1 MVQEAS
7 GRNIWEERIAD
18 LRRYDLDLLDTAP
31 VDPVQITSWP
41 IPALTFARVDGVL
54 RSWDIEREKQQQ
66 NKEQPQ
72 QGQDPN
78 QLPKR
83 MYLMEDALAGLHS
96 QQAKVAFLVIGNK
109 TGVNYYFGASLDPGA
124 DAGNGDSSAPVL
136 SFNSVRSVLHS
147 VYNGVDIYNEPFSSE
162 TIQGMIASR
171 ANHIGII
178 TGVPALKSTG
188 GDTMESEQIERLA
201 NGLRGHDFGFLVL
214 AVPIPKNL
222 VMQEEFSVVDQFQ
235 KAQENEDPEKKKRIK
250 YYLELQDAYLKHIQL
265 GAAVG
270 SWLVGAY
277 FFAPDRSVFARLQS
291 LIQATYVDET
301 CRPTPLRTHPINGL
315 KPHLEQFGL
324 LDSRRTDQAFQ
335 NLLGYKFL
343 TPLNSRLL
351 SAFIHLPKRE
361 MAGFRIRR
369 SADFSLAEIPPKD
382 ANRVIAIG
390 NILDRGVDT
399 GNLYKVDIDAL
410 QKHTIVAGVTG
421 GGKTNTCFYLLGQL
435 WRHGIPFMVI
445 EPAKSEYR
453 HMMLMSET
461 FKGVGQSFSLGDET
475 VSPFRL
481 NPFEIMKG
489 VKVQTHLDALKSV
502 FNASFEMYAPMPQV
516 LEKALNTIYA
526 TRGWDLVRN
535 VNRRLPA
542 GMAPGD
548 PDCPP
553 EIYPTM
559 KDLYEIIDPITESF
573 GYSER
578 IGPDVQ
584 AALKARVGSLLI
596 GGKGQMLN
604 TRRSIPPEI
613 LFGRPTVVE
622 LKMVSEDSEKS
633 FLMGMLLVFL
643 YEYREAMGP
652 SEMLKHVM
660 LVEEAHRLLK
670 NVPTQ
675 QTGETANPAG
685 KAVEFF
691 TNMLA
696 EIRAYGQG
704 FIIADQIPN
713 KLAPEALKN
722 TNLKIMHRIV
732 AKDDR
737 DSMGDAMNLDDI
749 QKRHCT
755 ALGQGRALVYA
766 EKMDHPYHLQV
777 MFDKTKEVPPPET
790 PEESDEIV
798 RQAMKGL
805 DIVQTF
811 DRHLGC
817 KFCLHR
823 CDSAILGTAILAA
836 DDPIFRLTYNR
847 YVLSTVKDLTQLVH
861 FRAQII
867 HDIQRVIG
875 GRAKSGN
882 ITGITWCVLTQAT
895 ERYFERK
902 GEENYWRYDQVR
914 EQHLR
919 WLNLLRP
926 AFQPNAENKRLD
938 INILK
943 EWRDD
948 FVELHQLDQGPLP
961 TCGPCTSK
969 CLYRFEVSE
978 VVRDPKIKYDFNAS
992 ISRKDT
998 PASDSAA
1005 WFCRLLTER
1014 LIGQADIDLSYCLAV
1029 HLIKDQQLS
1038 TDAQLVLLH
1047 KVRAA
1052 LENFQNEGALEEF
1065 EQAQSEK
1072 SEASSEMGGGSEME
1086 SESPSGI
1093 DPSTFV

>member
-1 MVQEAS
+1 MSQAPEPS
-7 GRNIWEERIAD
+7 RNIWEEKIAD
-18 LRRYDLDLLDTAP
+18 LRRYDLDALESEPLNPAD
-31 VDPVQITSWP
+31 ISSWP
-41 IPALTFARVDGVL
+41 VPDLTFVRIDGIL

-66 NKEQPQ
+66 SQAPQ
-72 QGQDPN
+72 QQNDPN
-78 QLPKR
+78 AVPKR
-83 MYLMEDALAGLHS
+83 MYLSEDALTGLHS
-96 QQAKVAFLVIGNK
+96 QKTNLAYLVIGGK
-109 TGVNYYFGASLDPGA
+109 TGVNYYMGASMPSHEA
-124 DAGNGDSSAPVL
+124 NGNGG
-136 SFNSVRSVLHS
+136 RSDAKSISYESLKSILHS
-147 VYNGVDIYNEPFSSE
+147 VYNGVDIYKDAFTAE
-162 TIQGMIASR
+162 TIKSIISPLATHVGMVT
-171 ANHIGII
+171 GI
-178 TGVPALKSTG
+178 PSLKSTG

-201 NGLRGHDFGFLVL
+201 SGLQGHNFGMLVL
-214 AVPIPKNL
+214 AVPIPSQYVNK
-222 VMQEEFSVVDQFQ
+222 EEFAIVDQIQ
-235 KAQENEDPEKKKRIK
+235 KAQENEDPEKKRRIK
-250 YYLELQDAYLKHIQL
+250 YYLELQDAYLKQIQL
-265 GAAVG
+265 GTAIG
-270 SWLVGAY
+270 SWQVCVY
-277 FFAPDRSVFARLQS
+277 FFAPDRSVFVRLQS
-291 LIQATYVDET
+291 LIRATYVDET
-301 CRPTPLRTHPINGL
+301 GKPTPLRTHEIRGL

-324 LDSRRTDQAFQ
+324 IKNQRTGEFFQ
-335 NLLGYKFL
+335 TLLTYKLL
-343 TPLNSRLL
+343 TPLNSRML
-351 SAFIHLPKRE
+351 SAYIHLPKRE
-361 MAGFRIRR
+361 MAGFRVKR
-369 SADFSLAEIPPKD
+369 SAEFSLAEIAPKD
-382 ANRVIAIG
+382 PTRVIAVG
-390 NILDRGVDT
+390 NILDRGQDT
-399 GNLYKVDIDAL
+399 GNLYYVDVDAL
-410 QKHTIVAGVTG
+410 QKHTIVCGVTG

-435 WRHGIPFMVI
+435 WKFGIPFMVC

-461 FKGVGQSFSLGDET
+461 FKGVGQAFSLGDET

-502 FNASFEMYAPMPQV
+502 FNASFEMYSPMPQV
-516 LEKALNTIYA
+516 LEKALNAIYSV
-526 TRGWDLVRN
+526 RGWDLVQN
-535 VNRRLPA
+535 KNRRLPP
-542 GMAPGD
+542 GINPGD

-559 KDLYEIIDPITESF
+559 KDLYEIIEPITESF

-584 AALKARVGSLLI
+584 AALKARIGSLLI

-604 TRRSIPPEI
+604 TRRSIPPEV

-633 FLMGMLLVFL
+633 FLIGMLLVFL
-643 YEYREAMGP
+643 YEYREALGP
-652 SEMLKHVM
+652 HDHLQHVM

-670 NVPTQ
+670 NVPTGQ
-675 QTGETANPAG
+675 SGENANPAG

-732 AKDDR
+732 AVDDR
-737 DSMGDAMNLDDI
+737 DSMGGTMNLDDV
-749 QKRHCT
+749 QKRHVT

-766 EKMDHPYHLQV
+766 EKMEQPYHLAI

-790 PEESDEIV
+790 PAESDEIV

-805 DIVQTF
+805 NIVGTF

-823 CDSAILGTAILAA
+823 CDSQILDTATLVA
-836 DDPIFRLTYNR
+836 DDTLFRQVYNR
-847 YVLSTVKDLTQLVH
+847 YILSTLKDLTQLVH

-867 HDIQRVIG
+867 HEIQRVIG
-875 GRAKSGN
+875 GRARSGN

-902 GEENYWRYDQVR
+902 GEENWWFYDQVR

-926 AFQPNAENKRLD
+926 AFQPTEVNRRLD
-938 INILK
+938 ISILK
-943 EWRDD
+943 QWRDD
-948 FVELHQLDQGPLP
+948 FLDLHKRDQGPLP
-961 TCGPCTSK
+961 TCGPCTPK

-978 VVRDPKIKYDFNAS
+978 VVRDPTIKFDFNSS
-992 ISRKDT
+992 INRKDT

-1014 LIGQADIDLSYCLAV
+1014 LIGQADVDLSYCLAV

-1047 KVRAA
+1047 KVRTA
-1052 LENFQNEGALEEF
+1052 LENFQNEGEEG
-1065 EQAQSEK
+1065 EG
-1072 SEASSEMGGGSEME
+1072 EAEGGGGGAAGVTEPPAE
-1086 SESPSGI
+1086 SGDS
-1093 DPSTFV
+1093 

>member
-1 MVQEAS
+1 MS
-7 GRNIWEERIAD
+7 NRNIWEEKIAD
-18 LRRYDLDLLDTAP
+18 LRRYDLDNLDVEPLNPA
-31 VDPVQITSWP
+31 DITSWP
-41 IPALTFARVDGVL
+41 VPNLTFVRVDGVL

-66 NKEQPQ
+66 QQQPQ
-72 QGQDPN
+72 QDQDPN
-78 QLPKR
+78 KPPKR
-83 MYLMEDALAGLHS
+83 MYLMEDAICGLHS
-96 QQAKVAFLVIGNK
+96 QKANLSYLVLGNK
-109 TGVNYYFGASLDPGA
+109 QGVNYYMGISLPNIDM
-124 DAGNGDSSAPVL
+124 GNGNGSAPIDSATL
-136 SFNSVRSVLHS
+136 SYESVKSILHS
-147 VYNGVDIYNEPFSSE
+147 VYNGVDIYKEPFSHD
-162 TIQGMIASR
+162 TIKSMISPL
-171 ANHIGII
+171 ANNIGVI
-178 TGVPALKSTG
+178 TGIPALKSTA
-188 GDTMESEQIERLA
+188 GDTTESEQIERLA
-201 NGLRGHDFGFLVL
+201 SGLQGHEFGLLVL
-214 AVPIPKNL
+214 AVPIPSPFVTK
-222 VMQEEFSVVDQFQ
+222 EEFAVVDQIQ
-235 KAQENEDPEKKKRIK
+235 RAQENEDPEKKRRIK

-265 GAAVG
+265 GTAIG
-270 SWLVGAY
+270 SWQVCTYY
-277 FFAPDRSVFARLQS
+277 FAADRSVFTRLQS
-291 LIQATYVDET
+291 LIRATYVDET
-301 CRPTPLRTHPINGL
+301 SRPTPLRTHELKGL
-315 KPHLEQFGL
+315 RPHLEQFGL
-324 LDSRRTDQAFQ
+324 IKNQRPMEDTHQQ
-335 NLLGYKFL
+335 LLSYKLL
-343 TPLNSRLL
+343 TPLNSRML
-351 SAFIHLPKRE
+351 SAFVHLPKRE
-361 MAGFRIRR
+361 MPGFRIRR
-369 SADFSLAEIPPKD
+369 SAEFSLAEIPPKD
-382 ANRVIAIG
+382 PTRVIAIG

-399 GNLYKVDIDAL
+399 GNLYYIDVDAL
-410 QKHTIVAGVTG
+410 QKHTIVCGVTG

-435 WRHGIPFMVI
+435 WKYGIPFMVC

-461 FKGVGQSFSLGDET
+461 FKGIGQAFSLGDET

-502 FNASFEMYAPMPQV
+502 FNASFEMYSPMPQV
-516 LEKALNTIYA
+516 LEKALNSIYNV
-526 TRGWDLVRN
+526 RGWDLVQN
-535 VNRRLPA
+535 KNRRLPP
-542 GMAPGD
+542 GVNPGD

-559 KDLYEIIDPITESF
+559 KDLYEIIEPITESF

-584 AALKARVGSLLI
+584 AALKARIGSLLI

-604 TRRSIPPEI
+604 TRKSIPPEV

-633 FLMGMLLVFL
+633 FLIGMLLVFL
-643 YEYREAMGP
+643 YEYREALGP
-652 SEMLKHVM
+652 HDHLQHVM

-670 NVPTQ
+670 NVPTSQ
-675 QTGETANPAG
+675 SGESANPAG

-696 EIRAYGQG
+696 EIRSYGQG

-732 AKDDR
+732 AVDDR
-737 DSMGDAMNLDDI
+737 DSMGGAMNLDDV
-749 QKRHCT
+749 QKRHVT
-755 ALGQGRALVYA
+755 ALGQGRAIVYA
-766 EKMDHPYHLQV
+766 EKMEQPYHLAI

-790 PEESDEIV
+790 PEESDEVV

-805 DIVQTF
+805 NIVQTF

-823 CDSAILGTAILAA
+823 CDSQILDTATLVA
-836 DDPIFRLTYNR
+836 DDTLFRQVYNR
-847 YVLSTVKDLTQLVH
+847 YVLSTLKDLTQLVH

-867 HDIQRVIG
+867 HEIQRVIG
-875 GRAKSGN
+875 GRARSGN

-902 GEENYWRYDQVR
+902 GEENYWFYDQVR

-926 AFQPNAENKRLD
+926 AFQPTEVNRRLD
-938 INILK
+938 ISVLK
-943 EWRDD
+943 QWRDD
-948 FVELHQLDQGPLP
+948 FVELHRRDQGPLP
-961 TCGPCTSK
+961 TCGPCMSK

-978 VVRDPKIKYDFNAS
+978 VVRDQKIKFDFNSS
-992 ISRKDT
+992 INRKDT

-1014 LIGQADIDLSYCLAV
+1014 LIGRGDVDLAYCLAV

-1047 KVRAA
+1047 KVRTA
-1052 LENFQNEGALEEF
+1052 LENFQNEGEE
-1065 EQAQSEK
+1065 EQ
-1072 SEASSEMGGGSEME
+1072 GGE
-1086 SESPSGI
+1086 
-1093 DPSTFV
+1093 

>member
-1 MVQEAS
+1 MAEE
-7 GRNIWEERIAD
+7 GGTRNIWEEKIAD
-18 LRRYDLDLLDTAP
+18 LRRYDLDALEGEP
-31 VDPVQITSWP
+31 IDPSQLISWP
-41 IPALTFARVDGVL
+41 LPNLTFVRVDGIL
-54 RSWDIEREKQQQ
+54 RSWDIEREKQQSQ
-66 NKEQPQ
+66 QAPQ
-72 QGQDPN
+72 QNQDPN
-78 QLPKR
+78 QGPKR
-83 MYLMEDALAGLHS
+83 MYLMEDALTGLHS
-96 QQAKVAFLVIGNK
+96 MKANVAFLVLGSA
-109 TGVNYYFGASLDPGA
+109 TGVKYYLGTSPPLAE
-124 DAGNGDSSAPVL
+124 GNGNSQAGQL
-136 SFNSVRSVLHS
+136 ASFNTIKSILHS
-147 VYNGVDIYNEPFSSE
+147 VYNGVDFYKDPFTQESIKSL
-162 TIQGMIASR
+162 ILARS
-171 ANHIGII
+171 NNIGVI
-178 TGVPALKSTG
+178 TGVPSLKSTA

-214 AVPIPKNL
+214 AIPIPKNL
-222 VMQEEFSVVDQFQ
+222 VSKEEFSIVDQIQ
-235 KAQENEDPEKKKRIK
+235 KAQENEDPEKKRRIK
-250 YYLELQDAYLKHIQL
+250 YFLELEDAYLKHIQL
-265 GAAVG
+265 GTAIG
-270 SWLVGAY
+270 SWQVGAY

-291 LIQATYVDET
+291 LIQATYTDET
-301 CRPTPLRTHPINGL
+301 SRPTPLRTHEITGL
-315 KPHLEQFGL
+315 KSHVEQFGL
-324 LDSRRTDQAFQ
+324 LRNQRLNRPNQD
-335 NLLGYKFL
+335 LLNFKLL

-351 SAFIHLPKRE
+351 SAYIHLPKRE
-361 MAGFRIRR
+361 MPGFRIRR
-369 SADFSLAEIPPKD
+369 SAEFSLADIPPND
-382 ANRVIAIG
+382 PDRVIAIG

-399 GNLYKVDIDAL
+399 GNLYHIDVDAL
-410 QKHTIVAGVTG
+410 QKHTIVCGVTG
-421 GGKTNTCFYLLGQL
+421 GGKTNTCFYLLRQL
-435 WRHGIPFMVI
+435 WKNKIPFMVI

-453 HMMLMSET
+453 HMMLMSEQ
-461 FKGVGQSFSLGDET
+461 FKGVGQAFSLGDET

-516 LEKALNTIYA
+516 LEKALNAIYA
-526 TRGWDLVRN
+526 VRGWDLVQN
-535 VNRRLPA
+535 KNRRLPA
-542 GMAPGD
+542 GMEPGD

-584 AALKARVGSLLI
+584 AALKARIGSLLI

-604 TRRSIPPEI
+604 TRRSVPPEV

-622 LKMVSEDSEKS
+622 LKMVSEDAEKS
-633 FLMGMLLVFL
+633 FLIGMLLVFL
-643 YEYREAMGP
+643 YEYREANGP
-652 SEMLKHVM
+652 REHLQHVM

-670 NVPTQ
+670 NVPTGQ
-675 QTGETANPAG
+675 SGETANPAG

-732 AKDDR
+732 ATDDR
-737 DSMGDAMNLDDI
+737 DSMGGAMNLDDI
-749 QKRHCT
+749 QKRHVT
-755 ALGQGRALVYA
+755 ALGQGRAIVYA
-766 EKMDHPYHLQV
+766 EKMEQPYHLAI
-777 MFDKTKEVPPPET
+777 MFDKQREVPPPET

-805 DIVQTF
+805 DIVGTF
-811 DRHLGC
+811 DHHLGC
-817 KFCLHR
+817 QFCLHR
-823 CDSAILGTAILAA
+823 CDSQIFATATEVA
-836 DDPIFRLTYNR
+836 DDAIFRQVYNR
-847 YVLSTVKDLTQLVH
+847 YILSTVKDLTQLVH

-867 HDIQRVIG
+867 HEIQRVIG
-875 GRAKSGN
+875 GKAREGN

-902 GEENYWRYDQVR
+902 GEENYWRYDEVR

-926 AFQPNAENKRLD
+926 AFQPTDVNKRLD

-948 FVELHQLDQGPLP
+948 FLELHKRDQGPLP

-969 CLYRFEVSE
+969 CLYSFEVSE
-978 VVRDPKIKYDFNAS
+978 VVRDPKIKFDFNSS
-992 ISRKDT
+992 INRKDT

-1014 LIGQADIDLSYCLAV
+1014 LIGQGDVDLSYCLAA

-1047 KVRAA
+1047 KVRSA
-1052 LENFQNEGALEEF
+1052 LENFQNEGTTEEPGG
-1065 EQAQSEK
+1065 EEGHPPTP
-1072 SEASSEMGGGSEME
+1072 EAPE
-1086 SESPSGI
+1086 
-1093 DPSTFV
+1093 

>member
-1 MVQEAS
+1 MDE
-7 GRNIWEERIAD
+7 GPRNIWEEKIAD
-18 LRRYDLDLLDTAP
+18 LRRYDLDALEL
-31 VDPVQITSWP
+31 DPVSGADVVSWP
-41 IPALTFARVDGVL
+41 VPGLTFVRVDGIL
-54 RSWDIEREKQQQ
+54 RSWDIEGEKQQAKQ
-66 NKEQPQ
+66 QPQ
-72 QGQDPN
+72 QNQDPN
-78 QLPKR
+78 QGPKR
-83 MYLMEDALAGLHS
+83 MYLMEDALTGMHS
-96 QQAKVAFLVIGNK
+96 QKAYLAFLVLGDK
-109 TGVNYYFGASLDPGA
+109 TGVQYYMGASIANPGDPG
-124 DAGNGDSSAPVL
+124 DGTDSSTI
-136 SFNSVRSVLHS
+136 SFNTLKSILHS
-147 VYNGVDIYNEPFSSE
+147 VYNGVDTYKDPF
-162 TIQGMIASR
+162 TLDQMKAMV
-171 ANHIGII
+171 APLATHTGII
-178 TGVPALKSTG
+178 TGIPALKSTA

-201 NGLRGHDFGFLVL
+201 SGLQGKDFGMMVL
-214 AVPIPKNL
+214 AAPIPKAY
-222 VMQEEFSVVDQFQ
+222 VTKEEFHVVDQIQ
-235 KAQENEDPEKKKRIK
+235 RAQENEDPEKKRRIK

-265 GAAVG
+265 GTAIG
-270 SWLVGAY
+270 SWQVGTY

-301 CRPTPLRTHPINGL
+301 SRPTPLRTHEIKGL
-315 KPHLEQFGL
+315 REHVAQFGL
-324 LDSRRTDQAFQ
+324 VKNQRSGESFQ
-335 NLLGYKFL
+335 TLLGYRFL

-351 SAFIHLPKRE
+351 SAYIHLPKRE
-361 MAGFRIRR
+361 MPGFRIKR
-369 SADFSLAEIPPKD
+369 SAEFSLANIPPKD
-382 ANRVIAIG
+382 PVRIIAIG

-399 GNLYKVDIDAL
+399 GNLYYIDVDAM
-410 QKHTIVAGVTG
+410 QKHTIVCGVTG

-435 WRHGIPFMVI
+435 WKFKIPFMVC

-461 FKGVGQSFSLGDET
+461 FKGVGQAFSLGDET

-502 FNASFEMYAPMPQV
+502 FNASFEMYSPMPQV
-516 LEKALNTIYA
+516 LEKALNSIYSV
-526 TRGWDLVRN
+526 RGWDLVQN
-535 VNRRLPA
+535 KCRRLPP
-542 GMAPGD
+542 GVNLGD

-559 KDLYEIIDPITESF
+559 KDLYEIIEPITESF

-584 AALKARVGSLLI
+584 AALKARIGSLLI

-604 TRRSIPPEI
+604 TRRSIPMST
-613 LFGRPTVVE
+613 LFGKPTVIE

-633 FLMGMLLVFL
+633 FLMGMIMVFL
-643 YEYREAMGP
+643 YEYREALGP
-652 SEMLKHVM
+652 HDNLQHVM
-660 LVEEAHRLLK
+660 LIEEAHRLLK
-670 NVPTQ
+670 NVPTAQ
-675 QTGETANPAG
+675 SGESANPAG

-696 EIRAYGQG
+696 EIRSYGQG

-732 AKDDR
+732 AVDDR
-737 DSMGDAMNLDDI
+737 DSMGGAMNLDDI
-749 QKRHCT
+749 QKRHVT
-755 ALGQGRALVYA
+755 ALGQGRAIVYA
-766 EKMDHPYHLQV
+766 EKMEQPYHLAI

-790 PEESDEIV
+790 PEESDQIV
-798 RQAMKGL
+798 RDAMKGL
-805 DIVQTF
+805 DIVATF

-823 CDSAILGTAILAA
+823 CDSNILDTAQMVA
-836 DDPIFRLTYNR
+836 DDTLFRQVYNR
-847 YVLSTVKDLTQLVH
+847 YLLSTLKDLTQLVH

-867 HDIQRVIG
+867 HEIQRVIG
-875 GRAKSGN
+875 GRARSGN
-882 ITGITWCVLTQAT
+882 ITGITWCALTQAT

-902 GEENYWRYDQVR
+902 GEENYWFYDQVK

-926 AFQPNAENKRLD
+926 AFQPTEVNRRLD
-938 INILK
+938 IAVLRQ
-943 EWRDD
+943 WRDD
-948 FVELHQLDQGPLP
+948 FLELHKRDQGPLP

-978 VVRDPKIKYDFNAS
+978 VVRDPKIKFDFNSS
-992 ISRKDT
+992 INRKDT

-1014 LIGQADIDLSYCLAV
+1014 LIGQGDVDLAYCLAV

-1047 KVRAA
+1047 KVRTA
-1052 LENFQNEGALEEF
+1052 LENFQNEAEA
-1065 EQAQSEK
+1065 EQQQNA
-1072 SEASSEMGGGSEME
+1072 
-1086 SESPSGI
+1086 
-1093 DPSTFV
+1093 

>member
-1 MVQEAS
+1 MPPEDNS
-7 GRNIWEERIAD
+7 RNIWEEKIAELKRI
-18 LRRYDLDLLDTAP
+18 DLDMLDSEP
-31 VDPVQITSWP
+31 FDPSQLISWAVP
-41 IPALTFARVDGVL
+41 NLTFARIDGVL
-54 RSWDIEREKQQQ
+54 RSWDIEGEKQQ
-66 NKEQPQ
+66 NKQQPQ
-72 QGQDPN
+72 QDQEPN
-78 QLPKR
+78 KPPKR
-83 MYLMEDALAGLHS
+83 MYLMEDALTGLHG
-96 QQAKVAFLVIGNK
+96 QKAHLAFLVLGSK
-109 TGVNYYFGASLDPGA
+109 TGVNYYMGASVPQGTENGA
-124 DAGNGDSSAPVL
+124 LAKDSGQFSYNTVK
-136 SFNSVRSVLHS
+136 SVLHS
-147 VYNGVDIYNEPFSSE
+147 VYNGVDVYKEPFTADAIKSLIS
-162 TIQGMIASR
+162 AR
-171 ANHIGII
+171 ANHIGVV
-178 TGVPALKSTG
+178 TGIPGLKSTG

-201 NGLRGHDFGFLVL
+201 NGLQGHDFGFLVL

-222 VMQEEFSVVDQFQ
+222 VSKEEFDVVDQYQ
-235 KAQENEDPEKKKRIK
+235 RAQENEDPEKKRRIK
-250 YYLELQDAYLKHIQL
+250 YYLELQDAYLNHLKL
-265 GAAVG
+265 GTALG
-270 SWLVGAY
+270 MWQVGAY
-277 FFAPDRSVFARLQS
+277 FFAADRSVFARLQS
-291 LIQATYVDET
+291 LLQGTYVDDT
-301 CRPTPLRTHPINGL
+301 SRPTPLRTHDIKGL
-315 KPHLEQFGL
+315 KPQLEQFGL
-324 LDSRRTDQAFQ
+324 LRNQRNGNAGAQS
-335 NLLGYKFL
+335 LLSYKFL
-343 TPLNSRLL
+343 SPLNSRML
-351 SAFIHLPKRE
+351 SAYIHLPKRE
-361 MAGFRIRR
+361 MPGFRIRR
-369 SADFSLAEIPPKD
+369 SADFSLAEIPPRD
-382 ANRVIAIG
+382 PTRTIAIG
-390 NILDRGVDT
+390 NVLDRGVDT
-399 GNLYKVDIDAL
+399 GNLYYIDIDSM
-410 QKHTIVAGVTG
+410 QKHTIVCGVTG

-435 WRHGIPFMVI
+435 WKYGIPFMVC

-453 HMMLMSET
+453 HMMLLSES
-461 FKGVGQSFSLGDET
+461 FKGVGQAFSLGDET

-502 FNASFEMYAPMPQV
+502 FNASFEMYSPMPQV
-516 LEKALNTIYA
+516 LEKALNEIYRV
-526 TRGWDLVRN
+526 RGWDLVQN
-535 VNRRLPA
+535 KNRRLPP
-542 GMAPGD
+542 GIEVGD

-559 KDLYEIIDPITESF
+559 KDLFEIIDPITESF

-604 TRRSIPPEI
+604 TRKSIPPEV

-643 YEYREAMGP
+643 YEYRESLGP
-652 SEMLKHVM
+652 KEHLQHVM

-675 QTGETANPAG
+675 QSGETANPAG

-732 AKDDR
+732 ATDDR
-737 DSMGDAMNLDDI
+737 DSMGGAMNLDDI
-749 QKRHCT
+749 QKRHVT
-755 ALGQGRALVYA
+755 ALGQGRAIVYA
-766 EKMDHPYHLQV
+766 ERMEQPYHLAI
-777 MFDKTKEVPPPET
+777 MFDKSKEVPGPNT
-790 PEESDEIV
+790 PEESDQVV
-798 RQAMKGL
+798 RDAMKGL
-805 DIVQTF
+805 NIVQTF
-811 DRHLGC
+811 DRHMGC

-823 CDSAILGTAILAA
+823 CDSQILDTAILVA
-836 DDPIFRLTYNR
+836 DDPLFRQVYNR
-847 YVLSTVKDLTQLVH
+847 YILSTVKDLTQLVH

-867 HDIQRVIG
+867 HEIMRVIG
-875 GRAKSGN
+875 GRARSGN

-902 GEENYWRYDQVR
+902 GEENYWFYDQVR

-926 AFQPNAENKRLD
+926 AFQPTDVNKRLD
-938 INILK
+938 INILR

-948 FVELHQLDQGPLP
+948 FVELHRRDQGPLP

-978 VVRDPKIKYDFNAS
+978 VVRDPKIKFDFNSS
-992 ISRKDT
+992 INRKDT

-1014 LIGQADIDLSYCLAV
+1014 LIGQGDMDLAYCLAV

-1047 KVRAA
+1047 KVRTA
-1052 LENFQNEGALEEF
+1052 LENFQREGEGGEG
-1065 EQAQSEK
+1065 EPPPDQPPPEPSQS
-1072 SEASSEMGGGSEME
+1072 
-1086 SESPSGI
+1086 
-1093 DPSTFV
+1093 

>member
-1 MVQEAS
+1 MPDES
-7 GRNIWEERIAD
+7 NSRNIWEEKIAD
-18 LRRYDLDLLDTAP
+18 LRRYDLDNLDTQPLNPNDLA
-31 VDPVQITSWP
+31 SWRIVP
-41 IPALTFARVDGVL
+41 ELTFARIDGIL

-66 NKEQPQ
+66 QQQPQ
-72 QGQDPN
+72 QQNDPN
-78 QLPKR
+78 QPPKR
-83 MYLMEDALAGLHS
+83 MYLSEDALTGFHS
-96 QQAKVAFLVIGNK
+96 QKCNLAYYIQGSR
-109 TGVNYYFGASLDPGA
+109 TGVRYYMGMSMPPQYEST
-124 DAGNGDSSAPVL
+124 NGDSASMY
-136 SFNSVRSVLHS
+136 FNTVKSIMFS
-147 VYNGVDIYNEPFSSE
+147 VYNGVDIYSKPFSGDE
-162 TIQGMIASR
+162 IKGMIEPLAT
-171 ANHIGII
+171 HVGVVTGI
-178 TGVPALKSTG
+178 PALKSTG

-201 NGLRGHDFGFLVL
+201 NGLQGHDFGMLIL
-214 AVPIPKNL
+214 AVPIPPRL
-222 VMQEEFSVVDQFQ
+222 VNQEEFSVVNEIQ
-235 KAQENEDPEKKKRIK
+235 KAQENEDPEKKRRIK
-250 YYLELQDAYLKHIQL
+250 YYLDLQDAYLKHIQL
-265 GAAVG
+265 GTAVG
-270 SWLVGAY
+270 SWQVGVY
-277 FFAPDRSVFARLQS
+277 YFAPDRSVFARLQS
-291 LIQATYVDET
+291 LIRATYVDESS
-301 CRPTPLRTHPINGL
+301 RPTPLRTHEMKGL
-315 KPHLEQFGL
+315 KPHVEQFGL
-324 LDSRRTDQAFQ
+324 IQNKRASENTFQ
-335 NLLGYKFL
+335 QLLAYKLL
-343 TPLNSRLL
+343 TPLNSRML
-351 SAFIHLPKRE
+351 SAYIHLPKRE
-361 MAGFRIRR
+361 MPGFRIRR
-369 SADFSLAEIPPKD
+369 SAEFSLAEIPPKD
-382 ANRVIAIG
+382 PNRVIAIG

-399 GNLYKVDIDAL
+399 GNLYYIDVDAL
-410 QKHTIVAGVTG
+410 QKHTIVCGVTG

-435 WRHGIPFMVI
+435 WKYGIPFMVC

-461 FKGVGQSFSLGDET
+461 FKGVGQAFSLGDET

-502 FNASFEMYAPMPQV
+502 FNASFEMYSPMPQV
-516 LEKALNTIYA
+516 LEKALNAIYSV
-526 TRGWDLVRN
+526 RGWDLVQN
-535 VNRRLPA
+535 KNRRLPP
-542 GMAPGD
+542 GINPGD

-584 AALKARVGSLLI
+584 AALKARIGSLLI

-604 TRRSIPPEI
+604 TRRSIPPEV

-633 FLMGMLLVFL
+633 FLIGMLLVFL
-643 YEYREAMGP
+643 YEYREALGP
-652 SEMLKHVM
+652 HDHLQHIM

-670 NVPTQ
+670 NVPTGQ
-675 QTGETANPAG
+675 SGENANPAG

-696 EIRAYGQG
+696 EIRSYGQG

-732 AKDDR
+732 AVDDR
-737 DSMGDAMNLDDI
+737 DSMGGAMNLDDI
-749 QKRHCT
+749 QKRHVT

-766 EKMDHPYHLQV
+766 EKMEQPYHLQI

-790 PEESDEIV
+790 PEESDEVV

-805 DIVQTF
+805 NIVQTF

-823 CDSAILGTAILAA
+823 CDSQILDTAVLVA
-836 DDPIFRLTYNR
+836 DDPLFRLVYNR
-847 YVLSTVKDLTQLVH
+847 YILSTLKDLTQLVH

-867 HDIQRVIG
+867 HEIQRVIG
-875 GRAKSGN
+875 GRARSGN

-902 GEENYWRYDQVR
+902 GEENYWFYDQVR
-914 EQHLR
+914 EQHMR

-926 AFQPNAENKRLD
+926 AFQPTEVNRRLD
-938 INILK
+938 ISILK
-943 EWRDD
+943 QWRDD
-948 FVELHQLDQGPLP
+948 FLDLHKRDQGPRP

-969 CLYRFEVSE
+969 CLYAFEVTE
-978 VVRDPKIKYDFNAS
+978 VVRDPKIKFDFNSS
-992 ISRKDT
+992 INRKDT

-1014 LIGQADIDLSYCLAV
+1014 LIGQGDVDLAYCLAV

-1047 KVRAA
+1047 KVRTA
-1052 LENFQNEGALEEF
+1052 LENFQNEGEEG
-1065 EQAQSEK
+1065 EGGE
-1072 SEASSEMGGGSEME
+1072 GGGGGGEPGTGPSA
-1086 SESPSGI
+1086 PSGGGESGEG
-1093 DPSTFV
+1093 DE

>member
-1 MVQEAS
+1 MDE
-7 GRNIWEERIAD
+7 GPRNIWEEKIAD
-18 LRRYDLDLLDTAP
+18 LRRYDLDGLEL
-31 VDPVQITSWP
+31 DPVSGADIVSWP
-41 IPALTFARVDGVL
+41 VPGLTFVRVDGIL
-54 RSWDIEREKQQQ
+54 RSWDIEGEKQQAKQ
-66 NKEQPQ
+66 QPQ
-72 QGQDPN
+72 QNQDPN
-78 QLPKR
+78 QGPKR
-83 MYLMEDALAGLHS
+83 MYLMEDALTGMHS
-96 QQAKVAFLVIGNK
+96 QKAYLAFLVLGDK
-109 TGVNYYFGASLDPGA
+109 TGVQYYMGASIA
-124 DAGNGDSSAPVL
+124 NTGDGSDGTDSTSI
-136 SFNSVRSVLHS
+136 SFNTLKSILHS
-147 VYNGVDIYNEPFSSE
+147 VYNGVDTYKDPFTLE
-162 TIQGMIASR
+162 QMKAMVAPLAT
-171 ANHIGII
+171 HTGII
-178 TGVPALKSTG
+178 TGIPALKSTA

-201 NGLRGHDFGFLVL
+201 SGLQGKDFGMMVL
-214 AVPIPKNL
+214 AAPIPKAY
-222 VMQEEFSVVDQFQ
+222 VTKEEFHVVDQIQ
-235 KAQENEDPEKKKRIK
+235 RAQENEDPEKKRRIK

-265 GAAVG
+265 GTAIG
-270 SWLVGAY
+270 SWQVGTY

-301 CRPTPLRTHPINGL
+301 SRPTPLRTHEIKGL
-315 KPHLEQFGL
+315 REHVSQFGL
-324 LDSRRTDQAFQ
+324 VKNQRSGESFQ
-335 NLLGYKFL
+335 TLLGYRFL

-351 SAFIHLPKRE
+351 SAYIHLPKRE
-361 MAGFRIRR
+361 MPGFRIKR
-369 SADFSLAEIPPKD
+369 SAEFSLANIPPKD
-382 ANRVIAIG
+382 PVRIIAIG

-399 GNLYKVDIDAL
+399 GNLYYIDVDAM
-410 QKHTIVAGVTG
+410 QKHTIVCGVTG

-435 WRHGIPFMVI
+435 WKFKIPFMVC

-461 FKGVGQSFSLGDET
+461 FKGVGQAFSLGDET

-502 FNASFEMYAPMPQV
+502 FNASFEMYSPMPQV
-516 LEKALNTIYA
+516 LEKALNSIYSV
-526 TRGWDLVRN
+526 RGWDLVQN
-535 VNRRLPA
+535 KCRRLPP
-542 GMAPGD
+542 GVSLGD

-559 KDLYEIIDPITESF
+559 KDLYEIIEPITESF

-584 AALKARVGSLLI
+584 AALKARIGSLLI

-604 TRRSIPPEI
+604 TRRSIPMET
-613 LFGRPTVVE
+613 LFGKPTVIE

-633 FLMGMLLVFL
+633 FLMGMIMVFL
-643 YEYREAMGP
+643 YEYREALGP
-652 SEMLKHVM
+652 HDNLQHVM
-660 LVEEAHRLLK
+660 LIEEAHRLLK
-670 NVPTQ
+670 NVPTAQ
-675 QTGETANPAG
+675 SGESANPAG

-696 EIRAYGQG
+696 EIRSYGQG

-732 AKDDR
+732 AVDDR
-737 DSMGDAMNLDDI
+737 DSMGGAMNLDDI
-749 QKRHCT
+749 QKRHVT
-755 ALGQGRALVYA
+755 ALGQGRAIVYA
-766 EKMDHPYHLQV
+766 EKMEQPYHLAI

-790 PEESDEIV
+790 PEESDQIV
-798 RQAMKGL
+798 RDAMKGL
-805 DIVQTF
+805 DIVATF

-823 CDSAILGTAILAA
+823 CDSNILDTAQMVA
-836 DDPIFRLTYNR
+836 DDTLFRQVYNR
-847 YVLSTVKDLTQLVH
+847 YLLSTLKDLTQLVH

-867 HDIQRVIG
+867 HEIQRVIG
-875 GRAKSGN
+875 GRARSGN
-882 ITGITWCVLTQAT
+882 ITGITWCALTQAT

-902 GEENYWRYDQVR
+902 GEENYWFYDQVK
-914 EQHLR
+914 EQHMR

-926 AFQPNAENKRLD
+926 AFQPTEVNRRLD
-938 INILK
+938 IAVLRQ
-943 EWRDD
+943 WRDD
-948 FVELHQLDQGPLP
+948 FLELHKRDQGPLP

-978 VVRDPKIKYDFNAS
+978 VVRDPKIKFDFNSS
-992 ISRKDT
+992 INRKDT

-1014 LIGQADIDLSYCLAV
+1014 LIGQGDVDLAYCLAV

-1047 KVRAA
+1047 KVRTA
-1052 LENFQNEGALEEF
+1052 LENFQNEAEA
-1065 EQAQSEK
+1065 EQQQNA
-1072 SEASSEMGGGSEME
+1072 
-1086 SESPSGI
+1086 
-1093 DPSTFV
+1093 